1 MRNSRV
7 TKQLFVKSRSHSVD
21 LISPLNG
28 LIIRDKRMDSYSLFF
43 PFALRWK
50 YFVFLSPSLMCFSL
64 AICLNSIS
72 SSLTMFSNFLT
83 QSNLVCFSTGDKT
96 IVSLLASNSLI
107 FWVRFFWYLIAHFH
121 IKILALR
128 HLFESFNLHFL
139 DLYALIFFNR
149 DGPIVKDFLF
159 EVLFFGPA

>member
-1 MRNSRV
+1 
-7 TKQLFVKSRSHSVD
+7 
-21 LISPLNG
+21 
-28 LIIRDKRMDSYSLFF
+28 
-43 PFALRWK
+43 
-50 YFVFLSPSLMCFSL
+50 MCFSL